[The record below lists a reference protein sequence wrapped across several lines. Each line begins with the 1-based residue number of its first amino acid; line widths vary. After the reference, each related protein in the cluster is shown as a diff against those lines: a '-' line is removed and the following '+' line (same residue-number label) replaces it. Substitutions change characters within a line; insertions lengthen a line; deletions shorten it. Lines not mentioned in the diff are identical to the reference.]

1 MSGYEFDPGDKK
13 GSLRDRFDFYCKE
26 VIYHAAHNLV
36 YKQTQYL
43 ICQFTNGETDLEE
56 MLHEDEHVNIF
67 GIKLSVRGK
76 EVFVRDE
83 ELAKMLMKLQARKRE
98 ILLMNY
104 MLDMTL
110 EEIAEE
116 LGLKYET
123 VKSTKSKAIREIR
136 KGAVRKNE
144 KA

>member
-43 ICQFTNGETDLEE
+43 IHQFTNGETDLEE
-56 MLHEDEHVNIF
+56 MLHEDDHVNIF

-110 EEIAEE
+110 DEIAEE

-144 KA
+144 NA

>member
-43 ICQFTNGETDLEE
+43 IRQFGNGEIDPDEL
-56 MLHEDEHVNIF
+56 MHEDDHSNLFAERM
-67 GIKLSVRGK
+67 SVRGK
-76 EVFVRDE
+76 EVFVHDE
-83 ELAKMLMKLQARKRE
+83 DLVKMLMKLQARKRE
-98 ILLMNY
+98 ILLMNF
-104 MLDMTL
+104 MLDMSL

-116 LGLKYET
+116 LGLEYET

-136 KGAVRKNE
+136 KGAVNNNE

>member
-43 ICQFTNGETDLEE
+43 VRQFTNGETDSEE
-56 MLHEDEHVNIF
+56 MLHEDDHVNIF
-67 GIKLSVRGK
+67 GVKLSVRGK